1 MSAPSSPPS
10 TAVQVT
16 NPPPARD
23 EESVRRVQRTGSTS
37 LSVTLPKAWTE
48 AMNLKTGDAVRFR
61 DVGEGRLEL
70 SLTGEH
76 AQRAQA
82 PPRTLR
88 IDARGAPPKLLG
100 RLVVGGFITGQEHVI
115 ITGAL
120 TPTQRGEV
128 EHAVARMLGTS
139 IVADLPGQL
148 EIQNFIDPARYPL
161 PRLFSRIAGLLRGQV
176 DQCVRALDGQDSVDL
191 ERITTVEDEVDRVY
205 LLLVRQLLVSS
216 DNFHVAKEVGV
227 PSHHFQLG
235 YRLVAKS
242 LEMVGDLLF
251 EVGEDLTTD
260 RTLPA
265 KLPGAVRTELSAL
278 LQRFGNHLDRT
289 LQSFSEVTFQG
300 ANDELNRIG
309 EVYSVLDEAGPRLAA
324 KVRDRSVALV
334 VQRMVSNL
342 DHALKMLVIVNEVTI
357 NKSVEPEVLL
367 RGSTDLLR
375 LDRNA
380 RS

>member
-1 MSAPSSPPS
+1 MNAPSSPS
-10 TAVQVT
+10 GTAVQVT
-16 NPPPARD
+16 NPPPARE

-37 LSVTLPKAWTE
+37 LSVTLPKGWTE
-48 AMNLKTGDAVRFR
+48 AMNIKTGDAVRFR

-76 AQRAQA
+76 AKSAQA

-100 RLVVGGFITGQEHVI
+100 RLVVGGFITGQEHVV

-120 TPTQRGEV
+120 TPTQREEV

-176 DQCVRALDGQDSVDL
+176 DQCVRALEGQDSVDL

-260 RTLPA
+260 RALPA

-300 ANDELNRIG
+300 ANDELNGIG
-309 EVYSVLDEAGPRLAA
+309 EVYSVLNEAGPRLAA
-324 KVRDRSVALV
+324 KIRDRTVALV

-357 NKSVEPEVLL
+357 NKSVEPEVLM